1 MSGGGLFYI
10 TNNPSVKIKDFATSL
25 CTREALFSAY
35 IKLAC
40 FIVAL
45 LYYRPQF
52 YWGYSSLKE
61 PIKKR
66 QDFSCLFKII

>member
-35 IKLAC
+35 IKLAD
-40 FIVAL
+40 FYSAL
-45 LYYRPQF
+45 LYYYPQ
-52 YWGYSSLKE
+52 
-61 PIKKR
+61 
-66 QDFSCLFKII
+66 